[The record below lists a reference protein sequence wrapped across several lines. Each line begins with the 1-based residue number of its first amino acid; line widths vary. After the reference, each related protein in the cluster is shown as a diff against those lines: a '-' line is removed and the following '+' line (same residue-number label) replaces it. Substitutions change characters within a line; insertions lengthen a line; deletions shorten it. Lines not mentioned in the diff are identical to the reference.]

1 MAQIRVAQ
9 IKDLSLS
16 TDGIIT
22 IGALTDGTANTIKPI
37 VTNFAT
43 ATANEAA
50 TTVLSGLTVEGNQLK
65 PQTTTIAKIREGLV
79 TTENLTQTLASYVTN
94 DSLTTTLAG
103 YVTTGDFT
111 TYQGTVTQ
119 ALGTKLDTAT
129 FNSTIANYYTKTE
142 ADTTFVKVA
151 DIATS
156 ISESPVDNKVASE
169 KAVKTYVDSKIQ
181 AADAMRYKGTV
192 ANESSLPTDAV
203 NGDTYKA
210 STAFTLANGTKVEA
224 GDMLIYNG
232 TSWDVVQGNIDLASL
247 TGATSAGRDFA
258 VKQNAAGNLVVTVD
272 PLNITE
278 AEHYTPT
285 ASENTTSTGS
295 IDALTGGSLAI
306 VTEKVDA
313 KGHVTGIDT
322 KTVTFDVTA
331 LTERLEAI
339 DEAIEDASNAAALV
353 MKREVLTING
363 QTQQADLSEMPV
375 GDVAITQNGLDLGTD
390 EYSVEGVNIRFD
402 LKVAAVIDDV
412 FVAYYMYNTEAQLPS

>member
-1 MAQIRVAQ
+1 MAKIRVAQ

-79 TTENLTQTLASYVTN
+79 TTENLNQTLAS
-94 DSLTTTLAG
+94 

-203 NGDTYKA
+203 NGDTYRA

-285 ASENTTSTGS
+285 PGATLTSTNT
-295 IDALTGGSLAI
+295 IDLLTGGEFTI
-306 VTEKVDA
+306 VTDEVDA
-313 KGHVTGIDT
+313 KGHVIGKDT
-322 KTVTFDVTA
+322 TTVTVDATA

-353 MKREVLTING
+353 MKREVLSVAAG
-363 QTQQADLSEMPV
+363 QTPEVDLSEMPV
-375 GDVAITQNGLDLGTD
+375 GDVAITQNGLDLGIG
-390 EYSVEGVNIRFD
+390 EYTVSGVAVRFN
-402 LKVAAVIDDV
+402 LEVAAVTNDV